1 MRIVLRAIHRWGG
14 IASTAELAA
23 SGVERQLLDI
33 AVMYGRVV
41 RVKKGL
47 WADPEI
53 PAEVVAAYRAG
64 GRLACVSALAYHG
77 VIEQPECGIHICAP
91 EWVSRWRAPRPDA
104 TVTRHWSRRPVAGD
118 RFAVSVQVAWAQ
130 FALCRGVAG
139 RDVRLR
145 RTDSL

>member
-1 MRIVLRAIHRWGG
+1 MKAIQRWGG
-14 IASTAELAA
+14 IASTRELAA
-23 SGVERQLLDI
+23 SGIERQQLDI

-47 WADPEI
+47 WADPCI
-53 PAEVVAAYRAG
+53 PADVVTAYRAG

-77 VIEQPECGIHICAP
+77 VIEQPDCGIHIAAP
-91 EWVSRWRAPRPDA
+91 DWVSRWRAPRPDVA
-104 TVTRHWSRRPVAGD
+104 VTRHWSRRPVAGD
-118 RFAVSVQVAWAQ
+118 RFAVSVEVAWAQ